1 MKIVLKRIIL
11 KIGAIVIV
19 VVGLYCCLCLMSGAI
34 IWYEVHNF
42 VVENSPEYRQVI
54 NDVIREV
61 STIYAKEHMES
72 TEAWLKEY
80 EGDDSDEYY
89 QEEKQKLEE
98 AKELIDSD
106 PGKAA
111 ELFLM
116 MGSCHEIWYL
126 QKTILKERY
135 GIIWYA
141 PSEVHPNTI
150 YD

>member
-1 MKIVLKRIIL
+1 M
-11 KIGAIVIV
+11 
-19 VVGLYCCLCLMSGAI
+19 CLMSGAI

-80 EGDDSDEYY
+80 EGEDSDEYY

-98 AKELIDSD
+98 AKELIDSPD
-106 PGKAA
+106 FVNASP
-111 ELFLM
+111 
-116 MGSCHEIWYL
+116 
-126 QKTILKERY
+126 
-135 GIIWYA
+135 
-141 PSEVHPNTI
+141 
-150 YD
+150 